1 MYREQESVRIGV
13 RPSKYRASEP
23 PRHVPC
29 EQTDGSIK
37 LHLDKTLPD
46 AVAAAEPA
54 FVERLL
60 CEAVAAGATPPE
72 LDEFDIACHTGGPRV
87 LHEVAV
93 EWW

>member
-1 MYREQESVRIGV
+1 MYR
-13 RPSKYRASEP
+13 
-23 PRHVPC
+23 

-37 LHLDKTLPD
+37 LHLDRGLPD

-60 CEAVAAGATPPE
+60 CEASAAGATPPG
-72 LDEFDIACHTGGPRV
+72 LDEFDVACHTGGPRV

-93 EWW
+93 LVVLAVAVVVVLVV